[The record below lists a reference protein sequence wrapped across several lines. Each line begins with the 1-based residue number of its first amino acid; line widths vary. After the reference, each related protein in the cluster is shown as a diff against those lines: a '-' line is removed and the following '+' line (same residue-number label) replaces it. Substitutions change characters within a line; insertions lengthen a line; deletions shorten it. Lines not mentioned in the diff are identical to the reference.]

1 MATDTI
7 IMVVLICVGCALVL
21 AGLGYAGYH
30 GWRMVKASRQVGDVS
45 KNRVQQITGRA
56 ERMAPRLRDLEAK
69 QKAVTESI
77 ERLSTTARKSDSD

>member
-21 AGLGYAGYH
+21 AGLGYAGYQ
-30 GWRMVKASRQVGDVS
+30 GWRLVKASREVQGFS
-45 KNRVQQITGRA
+45 KNRVQQIAGRVQ
-56 ERMAPRLRDLEAK
+56 RLAPRLRDLEAK

-77 ERLSTTARKSDSD
+77 ERLSTTASKRDAD